1 MRKEVFAGLV
11 AALGAVVYKDASECA
26 YCKPSPSLHPRM
38 TTHIHE
44 ILLFKAPR
52 ERYGDQIALV
62 YDEATKAFK
71 VVAVRGMRTVLAQAE
86 FQGEMFLPS
95 PIRWKDVE
103 RKTAIVSVDLDSW
116 TGGGNRFMNKH
127 KGEDVFKKLRAAFIK
142 ELREADT
149 EAVSVPVYLG
159 TVKTPF
165 ETLLYSGDK
174 PQLPNGYL
182 AFSAGRMGN

>member
-1 MRKEVFAGLV
+1 
-11 AALGAVVYKDASECA
+11 
-26 YCKPSPSLHPRM
+26 M

-52 ERYGDQIALV
+52 ERYGDHIALV

-71 VVAVRGMRTVLAQAE
+71 VVAVRGMRAVLAQAE

-103 RKTAIVSVDLDSW
+103 RKAAIVSVDLDTW

-127 KGEDVFKKLRAAFIK
+127 KGEDVFKKLRTAFIK
-142 ELREADT
+142 ELREADTDT

-159 TVKTPF
+159 RVKTPF

-174 PQLPNGYL
+174 PKLPEGYL
-182 AFSAGRMGN
+182 AFSSDRMWN